1 MESLA
6 AFEEVHT
13 DLDNMGRLTD
23 ALEAYMGLLG
33 GQDVEANSLTGRCIS
48 VGLESID
55 PDFDIKEG
63 SAITLRALKDGIVRV
78 AKATR
83 AALKVL
89 FEMIGSLYVKF
100 TGSLGRVRGHQK
112 SISKRLGKIGNKVSY
127 TKMEIS
133 GINRLCVDG
142 KFVGADVRNLEDI
155 KSLCDYIL
163 ESYPRAVANI
173 ARDSAREFQNL
184 LSNNGDR
191 TTPAVAEGAMAA
203 FAKALDRHMKLPTR
217 SIQAQASQLPSG
229 IKDNGHWY
237 HSAVLPG
244 NYALLFTHPGH
255 VADIATQIGADK
267 YGSLIQQ
274 SFAVKFLEMQMSTA
288 DRSARTIDVPS
299 IKTLSDLVEKI
310 SAILEIGESGEAGA
324 KDFQTVKS
332 VVDDAIRTIA
342 ERSERIGQEA
352 NNSGNVLMHM
362 LGAISQKLAEPM
374 GHFTHWLAVELNV
387 YLTFIGHC
395 LNHYESEGV

>member
-1 MESLA
+1 MDSLA
-6 AFEEVHT
+6 AFDGVHT
-13 DLDNMGRLTD
+13 DLDDMGRMTD
-23 ALEAYMGLLG
+23 ALEAYADLLG
-33 GQDVEANSLTGRCIS
+33 GQDVEANSLMGRSIS
-48 VGLESID
+48 LGLESID

-63 SAITLRALKDGIVRV
+63 SAITLRALKDGIIQV

-100 TGSLGRVRGHQK
+100 TGSLGRVRGHQR
-112 SISKRLGKIGNKVSY
+112 SISKRLGKIGNKVAY

-142 KFVGADVRNLEDI
+142 KFVGAEASNLEDI
-155 KSLCDYIL
+155 KVLCEYIL
-163 ESYPRAVANI
+163 ETYPKAVANT
-173 ARDSAREFQNL
+173 ARDAAREFQNIVAG
-184 LSNNGDR
+184 NR
-191 TTPAVAEGAMAA
+191 EHTTPAVVETAMAS
-203 FAKALDRHMKLPTR
+203 FAKALERYVKPPAH
-217 SIQAQASQLPSG
+217 SVQANPGQLPSG
-229 IKDNGHWY
+229 VTNTGHWY

-244 NYALLFTHPGH
+244 NYALLFTHPSQ
-255 VADIATQIGADK
+255 VAALAQQHGMDK
-267 YGSLIQQ
+267 YGTIIQQ
-274 SFAVKFLEMQMSTA
+274 SFAVKFVELQMSTA

-299 IKTLSDLVEKI
+299 IKALSDLVEKI
-310 SAILEIGESGEAGA
+310 SAILEIGESGESGA
-324 KDFQTVKS
+324 KDFLSVKG

-342 ERSERIGQEA
+342 ERSQRSGSEA

-374 GHFTHWLAVELNV
+374 GNFTHWLAVELNV

-395 LNHYESEGV
+395 LNHYEAEGV

>member
-1 MESLA
+1 MDELA
-6 AFEEVHT
+6 AYQQVNG
-13 DLDNMGRLTD
+13 DLDSFGRMTD
-23 ALEAYMGLLG
+23 ALEAYADLLS
-33 GQDVEANSLTGRCIS
+33 GQGDKADGHTLRSIR

-63 SAITLRALKDGIVRV
+63 SAITLRALKDGIVKV
-78 AKATR
+78 AKATK

-100 TGSLGRVRGHQK
+100 TGSLGRVRGHQR
-112 SISKRLGKIGNKVSY
+112 SISKRLGKMGNKVTY
-127 TKMEIS
+127 TKMEVS

-142 KFVGADVRNLEDI
+142 KFVGAETSNLEDI
-155 KSLCDYIL
+155 RALSEYVL
-163 ESYPRAVANI
+163 EKYPKAVADV
-173 ARDSAREFQNL
+173 ARDAAREFVNL

-191 TTPAVAEGAMAA
+191 TTSAVTEGAMAG
-203 FAKALDRHMKLPTR
+203 FAKSLERHMKVPHGTV
-217 SIQAQASQLPSG
+217 QAPAGQLPSG
-229 IKDNGHWY
+229 VKDNGHWY

-244 NYALLFTHPGH
+244 NYALLFIHPGH
-255 VADIATQIGADK
+255 VADLGKEVGTER
-267 YGSLIQQ
+267 YGQLIQQ
-274 SFAVKFLEMQMSTA
+274 SFAVKFTELQMNTA

-299 IKTLSDLVEKI
+299 IKTLSALVEKI
-310 SAILEIGESGEAGA
+310 SAILEIGESGEAGM

-342 ERSERIGQEA
+342 DRSERIGQEA
-352 NNSGNVLMHM
+352 NNSGNALMHM

-374 GHFTHWLAVELNV
+374 GNFTHWLAVELNV

-395 LNHYESEGV
+395 LNHYEAEGV